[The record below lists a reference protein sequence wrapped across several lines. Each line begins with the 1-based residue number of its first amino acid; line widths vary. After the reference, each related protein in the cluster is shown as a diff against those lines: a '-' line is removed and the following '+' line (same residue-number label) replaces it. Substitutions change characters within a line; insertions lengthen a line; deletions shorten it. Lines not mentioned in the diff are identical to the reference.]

1 MPLCFIDFHLGVLP
15 DHTPGQWIEASA
27 LIDGPRAF
35 QFEARLCNRTPSG
48 DQSQYRISSKV
59 EGPFTAPTILALLTL
74 CTLPPFTP
82 TDDSM
87 DIFVHGDR
95 WLTDGA
101 LARLMDPSVALEV
114 TLDDVPKGC
123 RDALI
128 GQLAAAERAMSAH
141 QLLLH
146 PGASE

>member
-35 QFEARLCNRTPSG
+35 HFEARLCNRAPSG
-48 DQSQYRISSKV
+48 DLSQYRVSSKV

-101 LARLMDPSVALEV
+101 LARLMNPSVALEV
-114 TLDDVPKGC
+114 TLNDIPRRC
-123 RDALI
+123 QDALVK
-128 GQLAAAERAMSAH
+128 QLEM
-141 QLLLH
+141 
-146 PGASE
+146 ASTAVCPAGISLP